1 MILVPASGWAQV
13 GQQRMQRGDTVET
26 QQNRA
31 AHDPVAKLNRALE
44 GAGASAL
51 TAAQQEELL
60 SRINEYKST
69 RDTNANATLS
79 AAKNEVEAAILAKN
93 EAALSAAS
101 EIVAGQ
107 IAAHAGE
114 KIRELG
120 RFGIQV
126 LNILTPEQVEALRTK
141 YGSTGLVHMLGSLAG
156 PLFHGGH
163 KGCPMCGGGGLK

>member
-1 MILVPASGWAQV
+1 MLVPASGWAQA
-13 GQQRMQRGDTVET
+13 GQQGTQRGDRMTM
-26 QQNRA
+26 QQNPA
-31 AHDPVAKLNRALE
+31 AYDPVAKLNRALE

-51 TAAQQEELL
+51 TAAQQQELL

-69 RDTNANATLS
+69 RDTTAAATLN
-79 AAKNEVEAAILAKN
+79 AAKNEVESAILSKN

-120 RFGIQV
+120 RFEIQV

-141 YGSTGLVHMLGSLAG
+141 YGSTGVVHMLGSLAG

-163 KGCPMCGGGGLK
+163 KGCPMWGGGWK